1 MVKIL
6 LRMLMVIGGVI
17 VILIGNLIIFSNNAQ
32 KITEGIPIEN
42 PDTAKVAML
51 IIDIQEGLTGTV
63 SATDGYVEQS
73 EAFIAQVNKVIEEAL
88 AKGYTLI
95 YIKSEVANP
104 LINILNNT
112 LARGSEGAELDKRLL
127 IKPGHIVTKRKNDP
141 FRDTDLDQI
150 LIGED
155 IGKLLLVGLDA
166 GKCVNSAFL
175 AAQNR
180 GYEVFV
186 VADAVLAETEA
197 LKKEALDNFTKMGV
211 ELITV
216 D

>member
-17 VILIGNLIIFSNNAQ
+17 VILIVNLIIFGHNAQ
-32 KITEGIPIEN
+32 KISEGIPIEN
-42 PDTAKVAML
+42 PDTSNVAL
-51 IIDIQEGLTGTV
+51 LVIDIQEGTTGTV

-73 EAFIAQVNKVIEEAL
+73 EAFIAQVNIVIEEAL
-88 AKGYTLI
+88 AKGYTLV

-141 FRDTDLDQI
+141 FLDTELDQI
-150 LIGED
+150 LAGEH
-155 IGKLLLVGLDA
+155 IGKLVLVGLDA
-166 GKCVNSAFL
+166 GECVNSAFL

-180 GYEVFV
+180 GYRISV
-186 VADAVLAETEA
+186 VADAVLAETEV
-197 LKKEALDNFTKMGV
+197 LKKEALDNFVKMGV
-211 ELITV
+211 ELINV
-216 D
+216 N